1 MHCGSYVWC
10 NLTDVTRALA
20 AGRYCCDGISTCQV
34 CKTASLLS
42 GSRSSPPFSK
52 TGTSM
57 GSESVG
63 ANAFNIIETNMKFM
77 DRKRSDI

>member
-10 NLTDVTRALA
+10 NLIDVTRALA

-42 GSRSSPPFSK
+42 GSCSSLHFSK

-57 GSESVG
+57 GSESMG
-63 ANAFNIIETNMKFM
+63 ANAFNIIETDMKFT
-77 DRKRSDI
+77 DRKSSNI